1 MPVSRSKIHKYLG
14 MTVDYTVSGIARI
27 SMLEYIG
34 ELLTVFDKMDP
45 SNCGTK
51 SSTAPENLFRV
62 DEDCEKLSPDKAKGL
77 HNMVAKTLYTTK
89 RARPD
94 T

>member
-1 MPVSRSKIHKYLG
+1 MIRYRLYL
-14 MTVDYTVSGIARI
+14 T
-27 SMLEYIG
+27 
-34 ELLTVFDKMDP
+34 KMDP
-45 SNCGTK
+45 RNSGTK
-51 SSTAPENLFRV
+51 SSPAPENLFRV

>member
-1 MPVSRSKIHKYLG
+1 
-14 MTVDYTVSGIARI
+14 
-27 SMLEYIG
+27 
-34 ELLTVFDKMDP
+34 MDP

-51 SSTAPENLFRV
+51 SSPAPENLFKV
-62 DEDCEKLSPDKAKGL
+62 DEDCEKLSPDKAKGF